1 MTPFDTTPL
10 VLKCGTKLYRALF
23 CDKQATCWYS
33 TSFPVLGQAA
43 FEPFDLR
50 KALGVTDLREGPSS
64 DQLRQAQTLT
74 YIALRR
80 DYLTALLTKTA
91 AAPRD

>member
-1 MTPFDTTPL
+1 MTHLDTEPL
-10 VLKCGTKLYRALF
+10 VLKCGTKIYRALF

-33 TSFPVLGQAA
+33 TSFPVLRQEP

-50 KALGVTDLREGPSS
+50 KALGATDLRAGPSS
-64 DQLRQAQTLT
+64 VQLRLAQEMT

-80 DYLTALLTKTA
+80 NCLTALLAKTA
-91 AAPRD
+91 TTPRD